1 MSRSING
8 DNGNT
13 GGVAMTVMDQTQNT
27 DYVFDGE
34 LVLYEQQFAEPVT
47 VKVDINLLY
56 SWINCTRASRFY
68 LHIGSAVFVCGVG
81 DSVTHTN
88 QIEKIVIVAG
98 DDFKKVFKH
107 SAQSLNA
114 TKLCCK
120 HNEVSKQIQIVE
132 EKSTHIFGAAK
143 AVGKNGRLRRGSG
156 NSGKP

>member
-68 LHIGSAVFVCGVG
+68 LHVGDSVFVCGVG
-81 DSVTHTN
+81 DSVTHLN
-88 QIEKIVIVAG
+88 QIEKMVIVSTQSANAS
-98 DDFKKVFKH
+98 DFKVCLKKDPKD
-107 SAQSLNA
+107 SND
-114 TKLCCK
+114 T
-120 HNEVSKQIQIVE
+120 I
-132 EKSTHIFGAAK
+132 
-143 AVGKNGRLRRGSG
+143 RLHKFSFI
-156 NSGKP
+156 KTAIL

>member
-13 GGVAMTVMDQTQNT
+13 GGVALTVMDQTQNT

-68 LHIGSAVFVCGVG
+68 LHVGDAVFVCGVG
-81 DSVTHTN
+81 DSVTHMN
-88 QIEKIVIVAG
+88 QIERLVIVSG
-98 DDFKKVFKH
+98 TDLKIRLKKDPTDSNDTIRLHRFSFIK
-107 SAQSLNA
+107 A
-114 TKLCCK
+114 TIL
-120 HNEVSKQIQIVE
+120 
-132 EKSTHIFGAAK
+132 
-143 AVGKNGRLRRGSG
+143 
-156 NSGKP
+156 